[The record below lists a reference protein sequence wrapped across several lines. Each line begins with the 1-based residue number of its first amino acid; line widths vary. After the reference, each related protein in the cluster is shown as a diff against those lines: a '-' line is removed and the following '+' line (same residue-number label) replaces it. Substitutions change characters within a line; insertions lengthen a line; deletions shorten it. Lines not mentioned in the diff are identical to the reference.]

1 MDTPQV
7 KPLREAIVGVGALV
21 FKMHEPA
28 FALPGVEVVGAC
40 DINPATGEP
49 RAQAFGCPFYTDYRQ
64 MLAEVRPDVTVVMTP
79 HYIHAQI
86 AIDALH
92 AGSHV
97 LTEKP
102 MALQVSE
109 ADAMVQAAADT
120 GRILAV
126 NFQHRQRPEVKAAK
140 QLIIEGRLGKLQRIK
155 LITPWPRSEKY
166 YGMATWRATWW
177 GEGGGV
183 LMNQAPHDLDLVCHL
198 MGGAPDRVLGSTH
211 TNLHHIQVEDT
222 ASAIMEWANGATGYL
237 YVSTTEA
244 GPKDEVEIVG
254 TRGILRVGEGT
265 LTFLEYAGDVHEW
278 LLTGDAMWQGPELTP
293 VSVQLSDTR
302 GDHVHVHQDLHA
314 AIREGRQPLATGAEG
329 RMSLELANAINYSSH
344 LGAPVSLPIDRAAYA
359 ALLARLISENRG

>member
-1 MDTPQV
+1 MDTPEI
-7 KPLREAIVGVGALV
+7 KPLREAVVGVGALV

-28 FALPGVEVVGAC
+28 FALPSVQVVGAC

-49 RAQAFGCPFYTDYRQ
+49 RAQALGCPFYTDYRQ
-64 MLAEVRPDVTVVMTP
+64 MLAEAHPDVTVVMTP

-86 AIDALH
+86 AIDALR

-102 MALQVSE
+102 MALQVAE
-109 ADAMVQAAADT
+109 ADAMIKAAAENN
-120 GRILAV
+120 RLLAV
-126 NFQHRQRPEVKAAK
+126 NFQHRQRPEVIAAK
-140 QLIIEGRLGKLQRIK
+140 RLITEGRVGKLQRIK

-183 LMNQAPHDLDLVCHL
+183 LMNQAPHDLDLICHL
-198 MGGAPDRVLGSTH
+198 MGGAPDRVLGSTR

-222 ASAIMEWANGATGYL
+222 ASAIMEWDNGATGYL

-244 GPKDEVEIVG
+244 GPKDEIEIVG
-254 TRGILRVGEGT
+254 TRGILRVGEGK

-278 LLTGDAMWQGPELTP
+278 LLNGDEMWRGPALNP
-293 VSVQLSDTR
+293 VSVELPATR

-314 AIREGRQPLATGAEG
+314 AIREGRQPRANGAEG
-329 RMSLELANAINYSSH
+329 RMSLELANAINYSSR
-344 LGAPVSLPIDRAAYA
+344 LAAPVSLPVDRDAYA
-359 ALLARLISENRG
+359 ALLTRLIDEHRG

>member
-1 MDTPQV
+1 MIVNDSAI
-7 KPLREAIVGVGALV
+7 LREAIVGVGALV
-21 FKMHEPA
+21 YKMHEPA
-28 FALPGVEVVGAC
+28 FALPGVQVVGAC
-40 DINPATGEP
+40 DINADTGAP
-49 RAQAFGCPFYTDYRQ
+49 RAQALGCPFFTDYQ
-64 MLAEVRPDVTVVMTP
+64 EMLAKVHPDVTVVMTP

-102 MALQVSE
+102 MALQVAE
-109 ADAMVQAAADT
+109 ADAMIAAAAET
-120 GRILAV
+120 GHLLAV
-126 NFQHRQRPEVKAAK
+126 NFQHRQRPEVKTAK
-140 QLIIEGRLGKLQRIK
+140 ALITEGRLGKLQRIK

-198 MGGAPDRVLGSTH
+198 MGGAPSRVIGSTG

-222 ASAIMEWANGATGYL
+222 ASALMEWDNGATGYL
-237 YVSTTEA
+237 FVSTAEA

-254 TRGILRVGEGT
+254 TRGILRIGEGT

-278 LLTGDAMWQGPELTP
+278 LLTGDAMWQGPALN
-293 VSVQLSDTR
+293 SVALPLPDTR

-314 AIREGRQPLATGAEG
+314 AIREGRQPLANGTEG
-329 RMSLELANAINYSSH
+329 RMGLELANAINYSSH
-344 LGAPVSLPIDRAAYA
+344 LGQPVTLPIDRDAYA
-359 ALLARLISENRG
+359 ALLARLIDEHRG